1 MVAAMDVG
9 VHPPLLSSF
18 RRLESYARLYSGGS
32 VRISHDETHLACP
45 CDQAIHLLSLA
56 TGKLSVKIVSPSDE
70 FSCLAMNPTRAELV
84 GATRSR
90 QIHHFALDMQ
100 GFTSALLRSWKAHK
114 MPMIDLAYDPSGTL
128 VASASADSSVMVFD
142 VDKGF
147 CTHVFR
153 GHEGVVHRGAR
164 ARISGLGVRV
174 SVRVVRMGCGSL

>member
-1 MVAAMDVG
+1 
-9 VHPPLLSSF
+9 
-18 RRLESYARLYSGGS
+18 
-32 VRISHDETHLACP
+32 
-45 CDQAIHLLSLA
+45 
-56 TGKLSVKIVSPSDE
+56 
-70 FSCLAMNPTRAELV
+70 
-84 GATRSR
+84 
-90 QIHHFALDMQ
+90 
-100 GFTSALLRSWKAHK
+100 

-174 SVRVVRMGCGSL
+174 SVRGAEDGVWVIVRLWVEVQII